1 MKAALLSLVL
11 LSFLLATP
19 VRANEVEK
27 QQLLRKLKQQ
37 ITQLYVMQK
46 NAPTII
52 DGLSQ
57 FENSQAFKRAK
68 DVSAL
73 LPVLNETLAEFD
85 KHLSVSKIESQSGK
99 HRRTAKPYEF
109 WFAKRERKNFGFNH
123 VEILPGNV
131 GILAFW
137 GFSNVTEQ
145 SKQKVQALMTLLD
158 DVDSLIID
166 LRENGGGDAAMVQL
180 ISSYFLDKR
189 THLNSFYSRDTGKTS
204 EYWTVPIEG
213 EKHATLPIYILTS
226 NATFSAAEEFT
237 YNFKHLQRATIIGEK
252 TKGGANPWR
261 FVNLTNNVRVAMPVS
276 MAINPIT
283 ETNWEG
289 VGVKPHHT
297 IPASQALSYAHQMAL
312 QELAKT
318 KTNIHDLH
326 DIKSALSDVNTIL
339 K

>member
-1 MKAALLSLVL
+1 MKTTLLSLVL
-11 LSFLLATP
+11 LSSFLATH
-19 VRANEVEK
+19 ASASEAEK
-27 QQLLRKLKQQ
+27 RQLLHTLKQQ
-37 ITQLYVMQK
+37 ITQLYVMQNSIPK
-46 NAPTII
+46 II

-57 FENSQAFKRAK
+57 FENSQAFTQAK

-73 LPVLNETLAEFD
+73 LPILNETLTEFD
-85 KHLSVSKIESQSGK
+85 KHLSVSKITSQPRKKGGV
-99 HRRTAKPYEF
+99 AKPNES
-109 WFAKRERKNFGFNH
+109 WFAQLERKNFGFNH

-131 GILAFW
+131 GVLAFW

-158 DVDSLIID
+158 GVDSLIID

-204 EYWTVPIEG
+204 EYWTVPIAG
-213 EKHATLPIYILTS
+213 KKRATLPIYVLTS

-237 YNFKHLQRATIIGEK
+237 YNFKHLHRATVIGEK

-261 FVNLTNNVRVAMPVS
+261 FVNLTNNVRVSMPVS

-318 KTNIHDLH
+318 KTNIHDLN